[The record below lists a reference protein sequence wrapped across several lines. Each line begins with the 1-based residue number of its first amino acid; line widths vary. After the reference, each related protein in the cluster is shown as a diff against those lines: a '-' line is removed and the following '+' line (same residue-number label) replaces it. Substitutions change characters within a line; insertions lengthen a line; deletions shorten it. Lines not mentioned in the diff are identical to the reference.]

1 MWSIIHLS
9 DGDDYGLYRVGSR
22 NPEGGMILSRGTLR
36 EVVRW
41 RRNHVHLPYA

>member
-22 NPEGGMILSRGTLR
+22 NPEGGHDPLARDAARGRALA
-36 EVVRW
+36 
-41 RRNHVHLPYA
+41 P